1 MAKAHFVKKAR
12 RPVPEANINV
22 GGSYYWWA
30 FMSGGRGGA
39 KRYSLTP
46 PKQSQLTQ
54 SEFWSA
60 VYSLQERPAPSDLD
74 DVECEIED
82 LRSELESI
90 MDETQ
95 SKLDNMPEGLQQG
108 DSGQLLQERIDA
120 CENAISELDSVDFSF
135 DEPDTEGMDET
146 ETEEAISQAREDR
159 LIEVW
164 SEVGSAIELS
174 CS

>member
-12 RPVPEANINV
+12 RPVPEANIKV
-22 GGSYYWWA
+22 GDSYYWWA
-30 FMSGGRGGA
+30 FMQGGRGGA

-60 VYSLQERPAPSDLD
+60 IYQIQERPAPTDLD

-82 LRSELESI
+82 IKAELESI
-90 MDETQ
+90 KDDTQ

-108 DSGQLLQERIDA
+108 DAGQLLQERIDA
-120 CENAISELDSVDFSF
+120 CESAIDELDSVDTSF
-135 DEPDTEGMDET
+135 EEPLTDDMEES
-146 ETEEAISQAREDR
+146 EAEEAINSAREDR
-159 LIEVW
+159 LAEVW
-164 SEVGSAIELS
+164 SNVESAIELS